1 MIIETIKIEGI
12 GLKLCKIQGELF
24 APSLIETSKSSAIFI
39 RRFMNSQD
47 AQRMDIGSFLSE
59 TGEMAKFLM
68 S

>member
-39 RRFMNSQD
+39 RR
-47 AQRMDIGSFLSE
+47 L
-59 TGEMAKFLM
+59 
-68 S
+68 